1 MCTTHTSAHTRT
13 RAPLSRPTCVRAPRA
28 CESIFFHARA
38 RRTSGGLWV
47 SAKDVNALVERRA
60 SSHGRRRWEGRQ
72 TASGAVSLV
81 AGGVQRH
88 RVGPQVPAF
97 S

>member
-38 RRTSGGLWV
+38 RRTSGLWV
-47 SAKDVNALVERRA
+47 SAKDVAALVERRA
-60 SSHGRRRWEGRQ
+60 SSHGRRWEGRQ